1 MLNIQFDH
9 NKDSLCEVFGVNES
23 TNHRIKMIILF
34 ESYSGIIKIDELAK
48 QGSDIYAS
56 EFRSLS
62 TKSGCLER
70 CLEHLSS
77 DAEIGL
83 LMFEFL
89 HLHEIICET
98 YAKHTKLPEKINELI
113 EEIKEDDSLDELEKE
128 LKLGMLKLVTKK
140 ELGKKDKET
149 EKIINAIKSAN
160 YDFHKFLYRYDE
172 NFDVDI
178 MLDDILSK
186 KQQH

>member
-70 CLEHLSS
+70 CLEQWL
-77 DAEIGL
+77 
-83 LMFEFL
+83 
-89 HLHEIICET
+89 
-98 YAKHTKLPEKINELI
+98 
-113 EEIKEDDSLDELEKE
+113 
-128 LKLGMLKLVTKK
+128 
-140 ELGKKDKET
+140 
-149 EKIINAIKSAN
+149 
-160 YDFHKFLYRYDE
+160 
-172 NFDVDI
+172 
-178 MLDDILSK
+178 
-186 KQQH
+186 